1 METVKTPKI
10 AAPVKTEPQPQKKIN
25 LLGLRANTP
34 TVLRAIGLILL
45 AVTVIVLAFAFL
57 RKKEPD
63 FEMISGLPQLS
74 KDVVGVVNGYER
86 RETEGDIV
94 KYFVKADKATTY
106 SDNHQELENA
116 LIQVYDEKGE
126 TFDSIASQKALV
138 IPNPNDS
145 KIFTAHFVGNVN
157 IQSRDGLNVKT
168 EALSYDKQTEIANTE
183 QPIEFSRENISGKSV
198 GAVVKSKEKQLELK
212 KDVQING
219 AADPSL
225 EKDEIAK
232 AKLQSFKMV
241 SGKALV
247 LQTQGRI
254 ELEQN
259 VFINLIPLGGS
270 NQLQQPTDI
279 KGDKA
284 VAKFVEK
291 EIKSVDMKGNVEVFA
306 KPVGGNPKYTK
317 TNANHALVTID
328 KEVKRVDLNE
338 NVYIETTE
346 NSTAPTK
353 INAQNA
359 VYYKPEEKF
368 DLTNNV
374 QIITTQD
381 NKPTTITSQQAI
393 YEQTSGVIN
402 LNGGGQIVQGNDL
415 VKGDQ
420 ITAQLYPNKKL
431 QTAVSRGNAY
441 LKQTTP
447 ERTTEVSSAEMTSF
461 YNGAGQVE
469 RAVAANNANV
479 TIVPSNQQEYA
490 KTTLSAPKNIELLF
504 RPTQTDS
511 ILTQMQ
517 TEGRTTITMN
527 APPNNPKATN
537 KRLIADQVKT
547 YMNQNGKDLTKA
559 EAVGNAEMYVDP
571 QQNAPEN
578 YQTTITAPR
587 FDCDFY
593 ETGNNPRLCVGKTN
607 AKAVMTPT
615 VPADNRGVRTI
626 TSEVLNTT
634 FSAATHNA
642 EQMEA
647 VGNAKFTELDRN
659 GIANRFVYTAS
670 DETVRL
676 RDGEP
681 TVWDSRARAK
691 ASEIDWDTKNQ
702 KSFLRGGVSTTY
714 YSQKQT
720 NGATPFAK
728 TNSPVNVT
736 AESAQ
741 FDHARELG
749 IYTGNARA
757 WQDNNYV
764 RADELVMNQKEQRMD
779 GQGKVQSLLYNATR
793 RENGKTTTEPAY
805 VSSNKITYTD
815 KNKQLQYRENV
826 DIRQAT
832 DRITAGIADIYMT
845 EKNDVKQT
853 IAQEN
858 VVITQPNRKFKG
870 NFAQYTPADETVI
883 LKGNPAVVEDA
894 EQGTSQGSQF
904 TVAMRENRVVNQGTA
919 NGRAGR
925 TRTTYKIKNQ
935 E

>member
-1 METVKTPKI
+1 MEIVKTPKVKI
-10 AAPVKTEPQPQKKIN
+10 PAKTEMQTRKTIS
-25 LLGLRANTP
+25 LLGVRANIP
-34 TVLRAIGLILL
+34 TVLRAGALILL
-45 AVTVIVLAFAFL
+45 AVAVIAAVIMY
-57 RKKEPD
+57 RPKEPD
-63 FEMISGLPQLS
+63 FAMISGLPQLS

-86 RETEGDIV
+86 REMEGDIIRH
-94 KYFVKADKATTY
+94 FVKADKATTFA
-106 SDNHQELENA
+106 DKHQELENA
-116 LIQVYDEKGE
+116 FIQVYDEKGE
-126 TFDSIASQKALV
+126 KFDNITAAKALV
-138 IPNPNDS
+138 IPNPSDS
-145 KIFTAHFVGNVN
+145 KLFTAHFVGNVN
-157 IQSRDGLNVKT
+157 IQSRDGLKVKT
-168 EALSYDKQTEIANTE
+168 EALSYDRQTEIASTE
-183 QPIEFSRENISGKSV
+183 QPIEFSRDNISGKSV
-198 GAVVKSKEKQLELK
+198 GAIVRSKEKQLELQK
-212 KDVQING
+212 EVEING
-219 AADPSL
+219 TADPAL
-225 EKDEIAK
+225 EKDELAK

-247 LQTQGRI
+247 LQNDGRI
-254 ELEQN
+254 ELEGN
-259 VFINLIPLGGS
+259 VFVNLVPLNG

-284 VAKFVEK
+284 VATFVEK
-291 EIKSVDMKGNVEVFA
+291 EIKTIDMNGNVEVYV
-306 KPVGGNPKYTK
+306 KPTGGNPKYTK
-317 TNANHALVTID
+317 TTANHALVTID

-346 NSTAPTK
+346 NTTAPTK

-381 NKPTTITSQQAI
+381 NKPTTITAQQAI
-393 YEQTSGVIN
+393 YEQTSGIVN

-431 QTAVSRGNAY
+431 QNAVSRGNAY
-441 LKQTTP
+441 LKQSTP
-447 ERTTEVSSAEMTSF
+447 ERTTEVTSNELNSF

-469 RAVAANNANV
+469 RANAVTNANV
-479 TIVPSNQQEYA
+479 TIIPANQQEYT
-490 KTTLSAPKNIELLF
+490 KTTLSTPKNIELLF

-511 ILTQMQ
+511 VLTQMQ
-517 TEGRTTITMN
+517 TDGRTTITMS
-527 APPNNPKATN
+527 APPNDPKATN
-537 KRLIADQVKT
+537 KRLVADQVKT
-547 YMNQNGKDLTKA
+547 FMNANGKDLTRA

-571 QQNAPEN
+571 QQNAPDN

-615 VPADNRGVRTI
+615 VPAPNRGVRTI

-634 FSAATHNA
+634 FNPATHNT

-659 GIANRFVYTAS
+659 GIANRFVYTES
-670 DETVRL
+670 DKTVRL
-676 RDGEP
+676 REGEP

-691 ASEIDWDTKNQ
+691 APEIDWDTKNQ

-720 NGATPFAK
+720 NGATPFTK
-728 TNSPVNVT
+728 TNAPVNVT
-736 AESAQ
+736 AENAQ
-741 FDHARELG
+741 FDHVRELG

-764 RADELVMNQKEQRMD
+764 RADELVLNQKERRLD
-779 GQGKVQSLLYNATR
+779 GQGKVQSLLYNAQR
-793 RENGKTTTEPAY
+793 KENGKTTTEPAY
-805 VSSNKITYTD
+805 ASSNKITYTD
-815 KNKQLQYRENV
+815 ANKQLQYRENV
-826 DIRQAT
+826 DIRQGT
-832 DRITAGIADIYMT
+832 DRTTAGLADIYMT
-845 EKNDVKQT
+845 ETNDVKQT
-853 IAQEN
+853 IAQQN
-858 VVITQPNRKFKG
+858 VVITQPNRRFTG
-870 NFAQYTPADETVI
+870 SFAQYTPADEIVI
-883 LKGNPAVVEDA
+883 LRGSPAIVEDA
-894 EQGTSQGSQF
+894 TQGTSQGSQF
-904 TVAMRENRVVNQGTA
+904 TVTMRENRVVNQGTA

-925 TRTTYKIKNQ
+925 TRTIYKVKNQ
-935 E
+935 

>member
-1 METVKTPKI
+1 METVKTPKKI
-10 AAPVKTEPQPQKKIN
+10 VTPPKTETPTQKKIS
-25 LLGLRANTP
+25 LIGLRANTP
-34 TVLRAIGLILL
+34 AVLRAAGLIFLV
-45 AVTVIVLAFAFL
+45 VTAIVLIL
-57 RKKEPD
+57 SYRKPQD
-63 FEMISGLPQLS
+63 FELIQGLPQLS

-86 RETEGDIV
+86 RETEGDLI
-94 KYFVKADKATTY
+94 KHYVKADKATTF

-126 TFDSIASQKALV
+126 KFDSITSAKALV
-138 IPNPNDS
+138 IPNAGDS
-145 KIFTAHFVGNVN
+145 KLFTAHFVGNVN
-157 IQSRDGLNVKT
+157 IQSKDGLKVKT
-168 EALSYDKQTEIANTE
+168 EALSYDRQTEVANTD
-183 QPIEFSRENISGKSV
+183 QPIEFSRDNISGKSI
-198 GAVVKSKEKQLELK
+198 GAIVRSKEKQLELQK
-212 KDVQING
+212 EVEING

-225 EKDEIAK
+225 EKDELAK

-247 LQTQGRI
+247 LQNENRI

-259 VFINLIPLGGS
+259 VFVNLVPLSG

-284 VAKFVEK
+284 VATFVEK
-291 EIKSVDMKGNVEVFA
+291 EIKSIDLNGNVEVFA
-306 KPVGGNPKYTK
+306 KPAGGNPKYTK
-317 TNANHALVTID
+317 TTANHALVTID

-346 NSTAPTK
+346 NTTAPTR

-368 DLTNNV
+368 DLTTNV
-374 QIITTQD
+374 QIVTTQD

-393 YEQTSGVIN
+393 YEQTTGVVN

-420 ITAQLYPNKKL
+420 ITAQLYPNKKI
-431 QTAVSRGNAY
+431 QNAVSRGNAY

-469 RAVAANNANV
+469 RAIATNNANV
-479 TIVPSNQQEYA
+479 TIVPSNQQEYT
-490 KTTLSAPKNIELLF
+490 KTTLSAPRNIELLF
-504 RPTQTDS
+504 RPTPTDS
-511 ILTQMQ
+511 VLTQMQ
-517 TEGRTTITMN
+517 TEGRTTITMS

-537 KRLIADQVKT
+537 KRLVADQVKT
-547 YMNQNGKDLTKA
+547 IMNQNGKDITKA

-571 QQNAPEN
+571 QQASPDNF
-578 YQTTITAPR
+578 QTTITAPR

-593 ETGNNPRLCVGKTN
+593 DTGNNPRICIGKTN

-615 VPADNRGVRTI
+615 VPAPTRGVRTI
-626 TSEVLNTT
+626 TSEVLTTT
-634 FSAATHNA
+634 FNPTTHNT

-659 GIANRFVYTAS
+659 GIANRFIYTEN
-670 DETVRL
+670 DKTVRL
-676 RDGEP
+676 REGEP

-691 ASEIDWDTKNQ
+691 APEIDWDTANQ
-702 KSFLRGGVSTTY
+702 KSYLRGGVSTTY

-720 NGATPFAK
+720 NGATPFTK

-736 AESAQ
+736 SENAQ
-741 FDHARELG
+741 FDHVKELG

-764 RADELVMNQKEQRMD
+764 RADELVMNQREKRMD

-793 RENGKTTTEPAY
+793 KENGKTTTEPAFA
-805 VSSNKITYTD
+805 SSNEITYTD
-815 KNKQLQYRENV
+815 TNKQLQYRKNV
-826 DIRQAT
+826 DIRQGT
-832 DRITAGIADIYMT
+832 DRIVAGIADIYMD
-845 EKNDVKQT
+845 EKNELKQT

-858 VVITQPNRKFKG
+858 VVVTQPNKRFRG
-870 NFAQYTPADETVI
+870 NYAQYTTADEIVI
-883 LKGNPAVVEDA
+883 LKGNPAIVEDS

-904 TVAMRENRVVNQGTA
+904 TIAMRENKVTTQGSASGKT
-919 NGRAGR
+919 GR
-925 TRTTYKIKNQ
+925 TRTVYKVKNQ
-935 E
+935 

>member
-10 AAPVKTEPQPQKKIN
+10 AAPVKNEINPQKKIN

-34 TVLRAIGLILL
+34 TVLRIAGGILL
-45 AVTVIVLAFAFL
+45 AVTIVVLAFAFL

-74 KDVVGVVNGYER
+74 KDVVGVVSGYER
-86 RETEGDIV
+86 RETDGEIV
-94 KYFVKADKATTY
+94 KYLVKADKATTY

-116 LIQVYDEKGE
+116 LIQVYDEKGDK
-126 TFDSIASQKALV
+126 FDNINSAKALF
-138 IPNPNDS
+138 IPNQNDS
-145 KIFTAHFVGNVN
+145 KLFTAHFVGNVN
-157 IQSRDGLNVKT
+157 IQTRDGLSVKT
-168 EALSYDKQTEIANTE
+168 EALSYDRQTEIANTE
-183 QPIEFSRENISGKSV
+183 QPIEFTRENISGKSV
-198 GAVVKSKEKQLELK
+198 GAIVKSKEKQLELQ
-212 KDVQING
+212 KDVEING
-219 AADPSL
+219 AADPAL

-247 LQTQGRI
+247 LQTEGRI

-259 VFINLIPLGGS
+259 VFINLVPLGGG
-270 NQLQQPTDI
+270 QLQQPTDI

-291 EIKSVDMKGNVEVFA
+291 EVKSVEMRGNVEVFA
-306 KPVGGNPKYTK
+306 KPTGNNPKYTK
-317 TNANHALVTID
+317 TTANHALVAIE

-374 QIITTQD
+374 QIVTTQD
-381 NKPTTITSQQAI
+381 NKPTTITAQQAI

-402 LNGGGQIVQGNDL
+402 LNGGGQIVQGSDL

-441 LKQTTP
+441 LKQSTP
-447 ERTTEVSSAEMTSF
+447 DRTTEVSSGELSSF

-469 RAVAANNANV
+469 RAVAANDPNV
-479 TIVPSNQQEYA
+479 TIVPVNQQDYT
-490 KTTLSAPKNIELLF
+490 KTTLSAPKSIEMLF
-504 RPTQTDS
+504 RPAQAES
-511 ILTQMQ
+511 VLTQMQ
-517 TEGRTTITMN
+517 TDGRTTITMN
-527 APPNNPKATN
+527 APPNNPKAAN
-537 KRLIADQVKT
+537 KRLVADQVKT
-547 YMNQNGKDLTKA
+547 VMSGNGKDIAKA
-559 EAVGNAEMYVDP
+559 EAVGNAELYVEP
-571 QQNAPEN
+571 LQNSLEN
-578 YQTTITAPR
+578 DRTTITAPR

-615 VPADNRGVRTI
+615 VPADNRGAKTI

-634 FSAATHNA
+634 FNQETHKP

-647 VGNAKFTELDRN
+647 VGNAKFAELDRN

-670 DETVRL
+670 DEMVRL

-691 ASEIDWDTKNQ
+691 APEIDWDTKNQ

-736 AESAQ
+736 AENAQ

-805 VSSNKITYTD
+805 VSSNKITYTGA
-815 KNKQLQYRENV
+815 NKLLQYRENV

-845 EKNDVKQT
+845 ETNEVKQT

-858 VVITQPNRKFKG
+858 VVITQPNRKFRG
-870 NFAQYTPADETVI
+870 NFAQYTPADEIVI
-883 LKGNPAVVEDA
+883 LKGNPAIVEDA

-925 TRTTYKIKNQ
+925 TRTIYKVKNQ